1 VVFTGAVAHV
11 VESSGGR
18 LTPPVNAT
26 VTAADHGGRI
36 VSGEAVE
43 LDIRI
48 ARLGSR
54 AIALVIDA
62 IMMITVVFL
71 TVFAGSLV
79 ALVFGGLDGPLAGAV
94 TVISLAMG
102 FIVYPVASEVLS
114 SGRSLGKA
122 AMGLRVVLDD
132 GGPIRLRHALTRA
145 LIGTALEFPGLV
157 MPPLTWL
164 ASLTMMVANPNGK
177 RLGDLA
183 AGTIVIHE
191 RNPASWGWVPPMP
204 PYLAPW
210 AAILDLTDL
219 DDRLALAVRHYLA
232 RNSQLKEPA
241 RTALGIQLAREVA
254 ACTTPPAPPHTHG
267 WAYLAA
273 VLHERNRRSAG
284 QLVRARAAA
293 DRIWTPILG
302 RPTAELYPPDP
313 IHALAP
319 GYPQPPYPNTQ
330 YAAAY
335 RYPAAPAAGVRPANP
350 PGGTVG

>member
-1 VVFTGAVAHV
+1 MVFTIAVAHIV
-11 VESSGGR
+11 DPTASR
-18 LTPPVNAT
+18 LTGRGAAMP
-26 VTAADHGGRI
+26 TASDHGQRI

-54 AIALVIDA
+54 AVALAIDVV
-62 IMMITVVFL
+62 MMIGTMFVTVL
-71 TVFAGSLV
+71 LLSLV
-79 ALVFGGLDGPLAGAV
+79 SIVFGGLDGPLVGSIV
-94 TVISLAMG
+94 VITFVMG

-132 GGPIRLRHALTRA
+132 GGPIRLRHSLTRA
-145 LIGTALEFPGLV
+145 LIGTAIEFPGLV
-157 MPPLTWL
+157 LPPLTWL
-164 ASLTMMVANPNGK
+164 ASLTTMVVNPNGK

-191 RNPASWGWVPPMP
+191 RSPASWGWVPPMP

-210 AAILDLTDL
+210 AANLDLTDL
-219 DDRLALAVRHYLA
+219 DDRLALAVRHYLS

-254 ACTTPPAPPHTHG
+254 SCTTPPAPPYTHG

-273 VLHERNRRSAG
+273 VLHERNRRAFG
-284 QLVRARAAA
+284 LLARARAAA

-302 RPTAELYPPDP
+302 RPTAMLYPPDNP
-313 IHALAP
+313 QMLAP
-319 GYPQPPYPNTQ
+319 AYPQPPYHPAQ
-330 YAAAY
+330 PPPP
-335 RYPAAPAAGVRPANP
+335 YPLPPPTAGVVHPPRP
-350 PGGTVG
+350 PGTFG